1 MKLVLSSL
9 LVEFI
14 NILLFFG
21 LLNLIYKH
29 TINSLIN
36 ISIALFDCPSLT
48 SPYYHPSQ
56 MLLIALLHYQYI
68 VLLL

>member
-9 LVEFI
+9 LVVFI
-14 NILLFFG
+14 NTLLFFG
-21 LLNLIYKH
+21 LLNLIYKY

-36 ISIALFDCPSLT
+36 IAVALFDYPNLT

-68 VLLL
+68 ALLL